1 MRSVQSRPQLH
12 RLVPSRVLHGV
23 LEADGGGRAQQLAA
37 NADFQ
42 EALLNCAV
50 ELVAL
55 AWHAREMPFPAATM
69 QLRRLHKYVAG
80 HRPLRPVTSDYLR
93 VRHNRTSS

>member
-1 MRSVQSRPQLH
+1 M
-12 RLVPSRVLHGV
+12 
-23 LEADGGGRAQQLAA
+23 LEASGDGGRAQQLAA

-55 AWHAREMPFPAATM
+55 AWHAPEMPFPAATM
-69 QLRRLHKYVAG
+69 QLRRLHK
-80 HRPLRPVTSDYLR
+80 
-93 VRHNRTSS
+93 